1 VPELTDTSLVN
12 AKRRLEAK
20 RGGGTAVIMNI
31 LPLML
36 VPLLVWI
43 AVWGYLWSLDGK
55 VKRLEREMSELEDMD
70 SL

>member
-1 VPELTDTSLVN
+1 
-12 AKRRLEAK
+12 
-20 RGGGTAVIMNI
+20 MNI